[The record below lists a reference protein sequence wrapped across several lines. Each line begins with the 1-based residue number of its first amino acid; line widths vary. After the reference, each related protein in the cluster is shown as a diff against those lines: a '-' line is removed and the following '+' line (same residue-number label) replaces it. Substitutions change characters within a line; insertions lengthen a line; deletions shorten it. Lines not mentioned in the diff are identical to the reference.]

1 MALSKKKTQ
10 DNPAQEAKGKE
21 DSYAIEV
28 TRVKELENCFMFD
41 AKVNG
46 VMIYGMSYKELQR
59 KDGSGSFVKINF
71 PSRKGNDGKY
81 YNHAY
86 AALSDEDAEKIL
98 SEVEKQLN
106 E

>member
-10 DNPAQEAKGKE
+10 ENPAQEAKGNE
-21 DSYAIEV
+21 ESYVIEV

-59 KDGSGSFVKINF
+59 KDGSGSFVKIDF

-81 YNHAY
+81 YSHCY
-86 AALSDEDAEKIL
+86 FKVTDAMITTIEEQIEKL
-98 SEVEKQLN
+98 R
-106 E
+106 